1 MGVAGG
7 KVGVAVG
14 GIGVAVGGTGV
25 IVGVRVNAGVGQAM
39 GAQSAGMGVVD
50 GPRDSSLQPA
60 RMDGSPAN
68 VKNAA
73 PRNLAPNRGFAGR
86 RIEHQL
92 TRIFTNPLLTTRST
106 ELRK

>member
-7 KVGVAVG
+7 KV
-14 GIGVAVGGTGV
+14 GVAVGGTGV
-25 IVGVRVNAGVGQAM
+25 IVGVRVNADVGQAM
-39 GAQSAGMGVVD
+39 GAQSPGMGVVD

-68 VKNAA
+68 VQNTA

-86 RIEHQL
+86 RMKHLL

-106 ELRK
+106 EL